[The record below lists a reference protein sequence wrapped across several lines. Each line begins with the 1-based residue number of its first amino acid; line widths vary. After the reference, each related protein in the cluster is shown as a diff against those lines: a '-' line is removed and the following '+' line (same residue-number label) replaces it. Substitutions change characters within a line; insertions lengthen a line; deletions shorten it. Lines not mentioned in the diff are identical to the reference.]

1 MKPGDIA
8 YFIVSGR
15 RIEKGIIKKM
25 NGDGILVIT
34 TGGGLRLSR
43 RRFYA
48 SEVEAKKHLLPSIPH
63 PTQIADPLY
72 TQKKHEIAWR
82 PSISNS
88 GKDSR

>member
-34 TGGGLRLSR
+34 AGGGLRLSK

-48 SEVEAKKHLLPSIPH
+48 SENEAKKHLLPSIPR
-63 PTQIADPLY
+63 PVQIESPLY
-72 TQKKHEIAWR
+72 AQKKHEIAWR
-82 PSISNS
+82 PSESNS
-88 GKDSR
+88 GRGSR

>member
-34 TGGGLRLSR
+34 AGGGLRLSR
-43 RRFYA
+43 RRFYSA
-48 SEVEAKKHLLPSIPH
+48 EVEAKKHLLPSIPH
-63 PTQIADPLY
+63 PTQIASPLY
-72 TQKKHEIAWR
+72 AQKKHEIAWR
-82 PSISNS
+82 PSESNS
-88 GKDSR
+88 ERGSR